1 MPPRQAGI
9 CITWPSD
16 WQSDVMHKH
25 RHVYTTVALQSVST
39 TPHRITTSQDTMPL
53 RHCTPATHHICT
65 IHPTRAHHTKTDA
78 ALCRPHDRPPAVSSC
93 VVPISDAE
101 RSRSY
106 RQRNHA
112 RVLASDAARR
122 AAVRAARASSVL
134 CVDRTS
140 LAAVVDTM
148 VCLHRIRSAHASC
161 TTCCDRTRLCMTR
174 PHYACHA
181 WHLCRLCPLCT
192 TVRQP
197 CRLWVCDAAYARV

>member
-1 MPPRQAGI
+1 VPNTTYPCLRDKLVYALRGQ
-9 CITWPSD
+9 SD
-16 WQSDVMHKH
+16 WQSDVMHKL
-25 RHVYTTVALQSVST
+25 RHMYTSVALQSVPT

-53 RHCTPATHHICT
+53 HHCTPATHH
-65 IHPTRAHHTKTDA
+65 RAYHTKTDA

-93 VVPISDAE
+93 VVPLSGAE
-101 RSRSY
+101 RNRSY
-106 RQRNHA
+106 RQRNHV

-134 CVDRTS
+134 CVDRIS

-148 VCLHRIRSAHASC
+148 VCLHRIRSVHVWC

-192 TVRQP
+192 TVHPP
-197 CRLWVCDAAYARV
+197 CRL